1 MDQKRIEIKMDIK
14 KYPIADLLKLNGFY
28 FDKTLMSNPLIYIL
42 DDFSLNKIMEQHW
55 LLFFKNNPLKQY
67 ILAFPWYYLTK
78 WLNNK

>member
-42 DDFSLNKIMEQHW
+42 DDFSLNKIMEQH
-55 LLFFKNNPLKQY
+55 
-67 ILAFPWYYLTK
+67 
-78 WLNNK
+78 